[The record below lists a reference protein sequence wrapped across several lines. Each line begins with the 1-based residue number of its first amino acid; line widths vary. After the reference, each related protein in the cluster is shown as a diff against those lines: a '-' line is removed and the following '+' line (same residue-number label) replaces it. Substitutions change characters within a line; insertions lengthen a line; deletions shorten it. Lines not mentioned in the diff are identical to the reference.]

1 MKTLLL
7 SAVLGL
13 TFVATSASAALNTDH
28 TSIWKRSAETT
39 QNTDKSTGTDAQVWK
54 RVRFAK
60 VDVTKDEAPK
70 KVWKRV
76 RF

>member
-13 TFVATSASAALNTDH
+13 TFIATSASAVSNNEQ
-28 TSIWKRSAETT
+28 TSVWKRSAEMTET
-39 QNTDKSTGTDAQVWK
+39 AQKSTDTEAEAW
-54 RVRFAK
+54 RRIRFAK

-70 KVWKRV
+70 KAWRRI